1 MNYFVEN
8 SSLEYY
14 LALLSLVHLP
24 KFEHLLSTLKKLAG
38 QTAIYGLSSILGRF
52 LNFFLT
58 PLHTGVLSQDDYGIN
73 TDIYS
78 LIAFMMVIL
87 TFGME
92 TTFFRFFQQKKTE
105 EDGRQIFN
113 HTVFPVLGFS
123 LLAIVLSLLFLP
135 QVASLLKYEDHPE
148 YPIYLVVIVAMDAI
162 SAVPFAKLRAQNRA
176 IRFVSVRM
184 AQILVFV
191 ALNFFFFWLCPL
203 LLEHDIATSFVQ
215 SIYYPE
221 LGVAYIFI
229 ANIIG
234 SGVMLLLLLPEFK
247 ALSFSLSWSLEKR
260 YLAYAAPLVI
270 AGLAGIANEMVD
282 RQFIKYLMPNDSYR
296 AELGVYGANYKIA
309 TFMMMFIQAFRFAA
323 EPFFFA
329 QSKDQDKRDI
339 YARILKVFTIFQVI
353 IFVGLVAYIDV
364 VKIFIDEKYWIGLPL
379 APILI
384 FANLLV
390 GINLNLNIW
399 YKLEDKTRFGA
410 YITFLGLFF
419 TVVCNLALIPIYGIM
434 GAAIATVV
442 SYAAMTIYAYYLN
455 QKYFK
460 TPYETGRI
468 LLYLAISV
476 VLAYVCF
483 EYTREQYLLNT
494 AIVLGYIGL
503 LALFEKKELKQLF
516 QNV

>member
-1 MNYFVEN
+1 M
-8 SSLEYY
+8 
-14 LALLSLVHLP
+14 
-24 KFEHLLSTLKKLAG
+24 STLKKLAG

-52 LNFFLT
+52 LTFFLT
-58 PLHTGVLSQDDYGIN
+58 PLHTTVLSKEDFGIN

-78 LIAFMMVIL
+78 LIAFLMVIL

-92 TTFFRFFQQKKTE
+92 TTFFRFYQQKEGEGDARK
-105 EDGRQIFN
+105 IFS
-113 HTVFPVLGFS
+113 HTLFPVISFS
-123 LLAIVLSLLFLP
+123 LVFLLVLLLFLP
-135 QVASLLKYEDHPE
+135 GIASLLKYEDHPE
-148 YPIYLVVIVAMDAI
+148 FPIYMGLIVMMDAV

-184 AQILVFV
+184 SQIGLFFG
-191 ALNFFFFWLCPL
+191 LNYFFYYFCPL
-203 LLEHDIATSFVQ
+203 MLEHGIAVDFV
-215 SIYYPE
+215 SAIYKPE

-229 ANIIG
+229 SNLIA
-234 SGVMLLLLLPEFK
+234 SGVMLLLLSPEFK
-247 ALSFSLSWSLEKR
+247 KLQFIFDWALEKR
-260 YLAYAAPLVI
+260 YLLYAAPLVI

-282 RQFIKYLMPNDSYR
+282 RQFIKYLMPADSYR

-329 QSKDQDKRDI
+329 QSKAQDQRKT
-339 YARILKVFTIFQVI
+339 YAQILKFFTIFQVL
-353 IFVGLVAYIDV
+353 IFVGLLGFIDI

-410 YITFLGLFF
+410 YITFFGFFF
-419 TVVCNLALIPIYGIM
+419 TVVLNILLIPRMGIM
-434 GAAIATVV
+434 GAAIATLV
-442 SYAAMTIYAYYLN
+442 SYGAMTCYAYYLN
-455 QKYFK
+455 QKHFH
-460 TPYETGRI
+460 TPYQTGKV

-476 VLAYVCF
+476 GLGYICF
-483 EYTREQYLLNT
+483 MHTREMYLLNGF
-494 AIVLGYIGL
+494 I
-503 LALFEKKELKQLF
+503 LFAFAGFLVFMERKELSGLKTPTLK
-516 QNV
+516 